1 MKVGDLIKDLDSGE
15 IYLIYGSDSGIYPFY
30 MIQCIKTMKKINGFT
45 LAALINLFEPINKNG
60 HFLSSTIINNEL

>member
-1 MKVGDLIKDLDSGE
+1 MQVGDLIRDLDGGDL
-15 IYLIYGSDSGIYPFY
+15 YLIYKRDSHIYPHY
-30 MIQCIKTMKKINGFT
+30 TIQCVKTSRVISGFT